1 MGKSNKKNRELFDKY
16 LNGTRATDWIIYI
29 YLIVVFGI
37 YTVITDD
44 AYFNITITRYK
55 FISTATYAFIVL
67 FVTVVIIE
75 KMIEYVLL
83 DEIISINRIVDK
95 NKFWKR
101 PDFWAM
107 AFLMANIFAYI
118 VSIDKATSMTG
129 SNGRYMGC
137 LTYVFLCLMFIVI
150 SYNLKSNMIVI
161 YVLGMASA
169 FAYIVAIFQHAGID
183 FMSYKDRIAKS
194 NYHIFTSTF
203 GNINVFASFICISM
217 SIFIAVYIFN
227 TKIVSKIFMGVLI
240 ILGGMS
246 AIISNSDSVYL
257 GVCAALCIIFLIAFY
272 NTKTRE
278 FIETLIMILVGNLLV
293 VIMRTLIEC
302 EYDKKRGGVAEIIDT
317 PAIAVGL
324 LAIACLFYISVI
336 VFSKVFKAKIDKMN
350 RKKCIIY
357 ILVVTTVVIVLFV
370 VVGIICKLSIFK
382 FNYEWGTYRGF
393 IWKKCIEIFGD
404 APVVNKFFGYGNETI
419 KLLTHTHCYEEMIEV
434 TGKSYDNAHNELI
447 QYLVTTG
454 IVGVVSYIGMFVTSV
469 TYMIKN
475 ANKEPIVFACAA
487 SSCGYFVQGLIN
499 INQPITTPLFFVVL
513 AVGVGCARY
522 KERLLLQEN

>member
-1 MGKSNKKNRELFDKY
+1 MDKSNKKNRELFNKY
-16 LNGTRATDWIIYI
+16 LNGTRAADWMI
-29 YLIVVFGI
+29 YLYLFAVFGI
-37 YTVITDD
+37 YTWITDD
-44 AYFNITITRYK
+44 AYFNITMTRYE

-67 FVTVVIIE
+67 FVIAIAIE
-75 KMIEYVLL
+75 KMIEYALL

-95 NKFWKR
+95 KKFWKR

-118 VSIDKATSMTG
+118 VSIDKATSMMG

-137 LTYVFLCLMFIVI
+137 LTYVFLCVMFVFIANRLKPDMLII
-150 SYNLKSNMIVI
+150 SIFGI
-161 YVLGMASA
+161 TSA

-217 SIFIAVYIFN
+217 PMFIAIYIFYN
-227 TKIVSKIFMGVLI
+227 KNIRKIFMALLI

-246 AIISNSDSVYL
+246 TIISNSDSVYL
-257 GVCAALCIIFLIAFY
+257 GVGAALCVIFLLSFY
-272 NTKTRE
+272 NSKTKA
-278 FIETLIMILVGNLLV
+278 FFETLIMFATGNIFV
-293 VIMRTLIEC
+293 VIMRNLFEC
-302 EYDKKRGGVAEIIDT
+302 EYDKKRGGVAEILDEPKI
-317 PAIAVGL
+317 AIGL
-324 LAIACLFYISVI
+324 LVGVCLLYGI
-336 VFSKVFKAKIDKMN
+336 VLLLDKKFGQRLVNIN
-350 RKKCIIY
+350 RKKIIIY
-357 ILVVTTVVIVLFV
+357 MIVFVGVLFIIFIV
-370 VVGIICKLSIFK
+370 AGILLKISIFE

-393 IWKKCIEIFGD
+393 IWTKCIEIFGD
-404 APVVNKFFGYGNETI
+404 APVVNKIFGYGNETLR
-419 KLLTHTHCYEEMIEV
+419 LLTHTHCYEEMIEV

-454 IVGVVSYIGMFVTSV
+454 IVGVVSYIGMFVSSV

-475 ANKEPIVFACAA
+475 ANKEPIVLACAA
-487 SSCGYFVQGLIN
+487 SACGYFVQGLIN